1 MQNDIDHQAAP
12 GDKAKHEFSRA
23 VDEIKAGILAAGNPK
38 PIGDSSARPGAEI
51 CHQLASHN
59 HI

>member
-1 MQNDIDHQAAP
+1 MQNDIYQDDPCAAS
-12 GDKAKHEFSRA
+12 KHEFSRA

-51 CHQLASHN
+51 CHQLANIN